1 MKEKGKIF
9 RKVNL
14 IVLVSHSFSWSLF
27 SYFIENGLIVVLLV
41 KFLFVLVSN
50 LIRKR
55 NFLSL

>member
-27 SYFIENGLIVVLLV
+27 SYFIKNGLIVVLLV